1 MSNEKPKLK
10 DRIKDWINVHKDAS
24 DEALALLGALA
35 KALLDRRIS
44 KIERNNIVEK
54 AEALIRALRN
64 APEEE

>member
-1 MSNEKPKLK
+1 MGRL
-10 DRIKDWINVHKDAS
+10 RDWINVHRDAS

-44 KIERNNIVEK
+44 KIERALIVEK
-54 AEALIRALRN
+54 AEALIRALNN

>member
-1 MSNEKPKLK
+1 MADGKIK
-10 DRIKDWINVHKDAS
+10 DRILKFINAHRDAH
-24 DEALALLGALA
+24 DEALALLVALG

-44 KIERNNIVEK
+44 TLERNDIVSK